1 MFRLLKQLVFFF
13 NTLLTNPQMKVGIS
27 FVLVCK
33 CSMNNKKAG

>member
-1 MFRLLKQLVFFF
+1 MFRLLKQLVFFY
-13 NTLLTNPQMKVGIS
+13 TLLTNPQMKVGIS